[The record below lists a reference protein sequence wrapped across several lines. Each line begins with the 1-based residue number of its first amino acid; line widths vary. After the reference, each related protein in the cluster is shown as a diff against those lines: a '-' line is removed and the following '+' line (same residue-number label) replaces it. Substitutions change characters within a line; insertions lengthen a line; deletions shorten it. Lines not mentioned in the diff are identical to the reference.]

1 MNLHQYSRVLIIR
14 LKISGLPGVS
24 KTDQQETKILVNS
37 KGTNK
42 RHARVTKTLFSDS
55 LRAIDLRKLTTEVRN
70 WLRAVSLPG
79 EVDGKYMIPAARFRE
94 LAAKL
99 NTFQTKYHQ
108 IVDDFIQNLAGEI
121 LVDQLGKQGMFTES
135 DYPTATE
142 IARHAKFDWGFEP
155 LPESSGFLGMFDN
168 EALDR
173 DYADKHENHIAS
185 MFEKATAA
193 NLNRLQTRLVKAIN
207 TLANY
212 SGATG
217 QRLRAND
224 LIAGLETDG
233 REAKAL
239 NVSNDSEVARIGQE
253 MIDFAASFPIPDNL
267 KEVTIRARALA
278 ELQALLGDEISEPIM
293 DAEFQQVP
301 VEVESET
308 VVESP
313 TIPENIFE
321 MSF

>member
-1 MNLHQYSRVLIIR
+1 MNLASYANVLIIR
-14 LKISGLPGVS
+14 LAISGLPGVS

-155 LPESSGFLGMFDN
+155 LPESSGFVGMFDT

-193 NLNRLQTRLVKAIN
+193 NLNRLQTRLIKAIN
-207 TLANY
+207 TLTNY
-212 SGATG
+212 SGAAG

-224 LIAGLETDG
+224 LIVGLETDG
-233 REAKAL
+233 REAEAL
-239 NVSNDSEVARIGQE
+239 NVANDERVAEISQAL
-253 MIDFAASFPIPDNL
+253 IDFSSSFPIPDNL
-267 KEVTIRARALA
+267 KDHTIRARALA
-278 ELQALLGDEISEPIM
+278 ELQTILGDGISEPIVN
-293 DAEFQQVP
+293 AEFEQAP
-301 VEVESET
+301 ALPEVET
-308 VVESP
+308 VAGTPAV
-313 TIPENIFE
+313 PENIFE